1 MAKPLINFTEKDLQW
16 VLEDLKDVYPI
27 AGSLTPGELE
37 SLKEDIYTCPG
48 LFSDISLRV
57 DTLCTLFL
65 EHLETLDRDG
75 KR

>member
-16 VLEDLKDVYPI
+16 VLEDLKDTYPI

-37 SLKEDIYTCPG
+37 SLKEDILADTR
-48 LFSDISLRV
+48 LFSIISSRIDELAEM
-57 DTLCTLFL
+57 FL
-65 EHLETLDRDG
+65 EQLATLDRDG